1 MNCLTLILTI
11 QVKGLLKDKKLET
24 LVDPDLHGEYVEDQ
38 VEQLIQ
44 VALLCTQG
52 SPMERPKMSEV
63 VRMLEGDGLAE
74 RWEEWQKEEVIRQD
88 SNNIGHPN
96 NGWIVDSGTH
106 IPPDELSG
114 PR

>member
-1 MNCLTLILTI
+1 MII
-11 QVKGLLKDKKLET
+11 QVKGLLKDKRLET
-24 LVDPDLHGEYVEDQ
+24 LVDPDLQGDYIEDE

-44 VALLCTQG
+44 VALLCTLG

-74 RWEEWQKEEVIRQD
+74 RWEEWQKDEVYRQD
-88 SNNIGHPN
+88 GNNFTHPSA
-96 NGWIVDSGTH
+96 GWIIDSASH
-106 IPPDELSG
+106 IPADELSG

>member
-1 MNCLTLILTI
+1 M
-11 QVKGLLKDKKLET
+11 KGLLKDKRLET
-24 LVDPDLHGEYVEDQ
+24 LVDPDLAGKYPDDE

-52 SPMERPKMSEV
+52 TPTERPKMSEV

-74 RWEEWQKEEVIRQD
+74 RWEEWQKEERFHQD
-88 SNNIGHPN
+88 LSRNPHPSTT
-96 NGWIVDSGTH
+96 WILDSTAE